1 MHAHLVCIFFFWER
15 PQWEAWVLWHMAGI
29 SLCNYLSALLICFEW
44 SWPCS
49 ERACGFPH
57 LWLFAVV
64 SALSESPSVQEETEQ
79 FPHCFFSS
87 FTLSLVPWHSL
98 GFHFFGSFFKCTL
111 KTSGFVPVVYF
122 ALGVKGRLVS
132 TFRAP
137 PLSLLAISFTW
148 RFQTSLLSSADF
160 NHPADTHSGLGA
172 TRNFPVE
179 TWVPLGNLPVWI
191 TVRKARPEGARLQSK
206 GRAGCAGFDSLP
218 CVIICV
224 FAEGMENG
232 PW

>member
-1 MHAHLVCIFFFWER
+1 MHAHLVCIFFFFWER

-98 GFHFFGSFFKCTL
+98 GFHFFGSFFLNARWKPLVLFLWFTL
-111 KTSGFVPVVYF
+111 HWVWKED
-122 ALGVKGRLVS
+122 
-132 TFRAP
+132 
-137 PLSLLAISFTW
+137 LSLHFVLPLFLSLP
-148 RFQTSLLSSADF
+148 SLLPGVSRLLCSRQQISTIQQI
-160 NHPADTHSGLGA
+160 HIRG
-172 TRNFPVE
+172 
-179 TWVPLGNLPVWI
+179 WVPQGTFQWRHETL
-191 TVRKARPEGARLQSK
+191 
-206 GRAGCAGFDSLP
+206 
-218 CVIICV
+218 
-224 FAEGMENG
+224 
-232 PW
+232 

>member
-1 MHAHLVCIFFFWER
+1 MLVAF
-15 PQWEAWVLWHMAGI
+15 
-29 SLCNYLSALLICFEW
+29 LI
-44 SWPCS
+44 
-49 ERACGFPH
+49 
-57 LWLFAVV
+57 
-64 SALSESPSVQEETEQ
+64 
-79 FPHCFFSS
+79 
-87 FTLSLVPWHSL
+87 
-98 GFHFFGSFFKCTL
+98 FGSLLWFRLFLNPPVFRKRRSSSHTASSPPLPFPWFFDILWVFTFLVVFFKCTL

-132 TFRAP
+132 IFRAP

-172 TRNFPVE
+172 TRNFPAE
-179 TWVPLGNLPVWI
+179 TRIPLGNLPVWI